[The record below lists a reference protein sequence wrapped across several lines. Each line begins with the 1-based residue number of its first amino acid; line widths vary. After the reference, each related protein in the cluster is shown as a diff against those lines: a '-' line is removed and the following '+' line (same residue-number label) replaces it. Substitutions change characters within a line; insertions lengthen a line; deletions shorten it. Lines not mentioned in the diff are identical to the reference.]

1 MDQITI
7 EVEFYCPVPGKGNL
21 PVLQAAETITASTE
35 SEVFRK
41 IHMRN
46 SVLQYVNNA
55 YWRIKDESIRKKYFD
70 WTSFVYHDLKYPF
83 EQEGLFIYL
92 DKTN

>member
-1 MDQITI
+1 MNVTI

-21 PVLQAAETITASTE
+21 PVLQAEEKITASNE

-46 SVLQYVNNA
+46 AVLQYVNNA
-55 YWRIKDESIRKKYFD
+55 YWRIKDEYIRKKYFD
-70 WTSFVYHDLKYPF
+70 WTAFVFHDFQYPF